1 MKHIV
6 RRLYSLVP
14 FKQQMFTIVR
24 SFLKLSKGLYK
35 HLHFTGD
42 FEIQVASE
50 RAIKM
55 RHFGYELENDIFWS
69 GLEGGW
75 EKTSISL
82 WKELVAKSDVIF
94 DIGANT
100 GVYALIAKS
109 LNPTAKVYAFEPVK
123 RVYEKLLINNELN
136 NFDIVC
142 LNVAAS
148 NTDGKAVIY
157 DAPTEHVMSVTVN
170 KDRTEP
176 GSNAVAVEID
186 VTRLDTMIE
195 KMSIPKVGLMKIDV
209 ETHEAEVLEGLGH
222 YLSEFRPTMLIEILT
237 DEVGA
242 QVEVLLKD
250 KDYLYF
256 NIDEASDSIRRVV
269 MITKSDY
276 YNYLVCSEAVAADLN
291 LLS

>member
-24 SFLKLSKGLYK
+24 SFLRPGKGLYK
-35 HLHFTGD
+35 HLHFKGD
-42 FEIQVASE
+42 FEIQVASG

-55 RHFGYELENDIFWS
+55 RHFGYELENDVFWS

-75 EKTSISL
+75 EKTSIGL
-82 WKELVAKSDVIF
+82 WKMLVANSDVIF

-109 LNPTAKVYAFEPVK
+109 LNPKAKVYAFEPVK
-123 RVYEKLLINNELN
+123 RVYEKLLTNNELN
-136 NFDIVC
+136 SFDIVS

-157 DAPTEHVMSVTVN
+157 DAQTEHVMSVAVN
-170 KDRTEP
+170 KDLTEP

-186 VTRLDTMIE
+186 VTRLDTLIE
-195 KMSIPKVGLMKIDV
+195 KMSIPAIGLMKIDV
-209 ETHEAEVLEGLGH
+209 ETHEPEVLEGLGR
-222 YLSEFRPTMLIEILT
+222 YLNEFRPTMLIEILT
-237 DEVGA
+237 DEVGER
-242 QVEVLLKD
+242 VEALVKD
-250 KDYLYF
+250 KNYLYF
-256 NIDEASDSIRRVV
+256 NIDEPTDSIRRVST
-269 MITKSDY
+269 ITKSDY
-276 YNYLVCSEAVAADLN
+276 YNYLICSEAVAAELN